1 MPLSTRMRVR
11 AYVRMCVRTCVCA
24 CGSRRVYA
32 HACIRRRRRRR
43 RAYVFDRTSRFI
55 LSQLLAMY
63 RHRKVGLVLLRMSS
77 KWLSN

>member
-11 AYVRMCVRTCVCA
+11 AYVRMCVRKPA
-24 CGSRRVYA
+24 RVYA
-32 HACIRRRRRRR
+32 HACTRRRRR